1 MLHVKYI
8 HILGFTVLLKDLRW
22 KFFTV
27 LLVEKQGEYYSALIF
42 SFSSG
47 LQIIFHSLYFLRHVS
62 LLNLFL
68 KAMAFSEPTLPF
80 KSAVQEYMDIMLYQ
94 NYDVHNGVIQFA
106 KTMFMHQMHLPLS
119 TQITITLLLS
129 KFFLS
134 ELSKL

>member
-47 LQIIFHSLYFLRHVS
+47 LQIIFHSLYFLRHML

-80 KSAVQEYMDIMLYQ
+80 KSAVQEYMDMMPIRIMMC
-94 NYDVHNGVIQFA
+94 
-106 KTMFMHQMHLPLS
+106 TMVSFSLQKQCLCTKCTCL
-119 TQITITLLLS
+119 
-129 KFFLS
+129 
-134 ELSKL
+134 